1 MNMSLLVLKFLLN
14 IVNFQD
20 LKNWNAYLSPP
31 VLTSAMSLEQSQAC
45 FNINS
50 SIYII
55 IIIIIIIM

>member
-1 MNMSLLVLKFLLN
+1 M
-14 IVNFQD
+14 NFQD

-55 IIIIIIIM
+55 IIIIIIIMWLLLTT